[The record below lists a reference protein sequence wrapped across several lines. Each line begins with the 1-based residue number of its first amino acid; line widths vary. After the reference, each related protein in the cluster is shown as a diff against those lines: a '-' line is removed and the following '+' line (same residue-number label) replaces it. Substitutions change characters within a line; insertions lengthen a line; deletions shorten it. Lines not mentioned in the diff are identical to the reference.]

1 MEILGAIIALGA
13 VGAAFFYTIWPIMRP
28 HTASDVLP
36 DEESMRP
43 LTNREV
49 TRLLME
55 REQAYKNIMDIEF
68 DKEMGKLSDED
79 YAQMMTPAR
88 ARAVEVL
95 RRLDTRGV
103 KEGMAPVQMNERKAA
118 EAAARLETKLPPAEI
133 VAVEKPTSLDERLEA
148 EILRYRKIVG
158 KPQYE
163 SVDSSSDEQAKNMK
177 PRFCASCGNALDEA
191 DNFCS
196 ACGRPLS

>member
-28 HTASDVLP
+28 QTAQGVLP
-36 DEESMRP
+36 DAENAHP
-43 LTNREV
+43 LPDRDL

-95 RRLDTRGV
+95 RRLDARGV
-103 KEGMAPVQMNERKAA
+103 EEGMTPLRMNEREAA
-118 EAAARLETKLPPAEI
+118 QAAARLETKRPPSGKI
-133 VAVEKPTSLDERLEA
+133 AVEKPPSLDERLEA
-148 EILRYRKIVG
+148 EILRYRKNVG
-158 KPQYE
+158 KSQDGSAVP
-163 SVDSSSDEQAKNMK
+163 SPDEGAKSMK
-177 PRFCASCGNALDEA
+177 PRFCASCGNAVDEA

-196 ACGRPLS
+196 SCGRQIS

>member
-1 MEILGAIIALGA
+1 MEMLGVIIACGA

-28 HTASDVLP
+28 KTAGGVLP
-36 DEESMRP
+36 DAENAHP
-43 LTNREV
+43 LPDRDL

-95 RRLDTRGV
+95 RRLDARGV
-103 KEGMAPVQMNERKAA
+103 EEGMTPVRMSEREAA
-118 EAAARLETKLPPAEI
+118 QAAARLETKRPPSGKI
-133 VAVEKPTSLDERLEA
+133 AVEKPPSLDERLEA
-148 EILRYRKIVG
+148 EILRYRKNAD
-158 KPQYE
+158 E
-163 SVDSSSDEQAKNMK
+163 SQDEPTEPLPDEQTQSMK
-177 PRFCASCGNALDEA
+177 PRFCASCGNAVDGA

-196 ACGRPLS
+196 ACGRKLN